1 MVVAS
6 TNNKNSQKRDDS
18 RVVDTTTSE
27 LVGRQ
32 SADIFSFYKRIFRRD
47 LTLASRSAGQW
58 LNPLLF
64 FVIVVSLFPLGIGP
78 SPQMLST
85 IAPGVLW
92 VSALL
97 AMMLSL
103 DSLFAHDFR
112 DGTLEQ
118 MVLSGQPLTVFVLGK
133 VSAYWT
139 ISGLPLVLLSPLL
152 ALLLQLPADAYGVLL
167 LSLFLGTLSLSFIGA
182 IGAAL
187 TVSVNQGGVLLSL
200 LVLPLTV
207 PVLIFGSGAVSAA
220 GMGLT
225 TSAQLSL
232 LSAIVALAVSLAPVA
247 IAGALR
253 VGVAA
258 GR

>member
-1 MVVAS
+1 MYQATAARPPAGVA
-6 TNNKNSQKRDDS
+6 NVFR
-18 RVVDTTTSE
+18 RV
-27 LVGRQ
+27 LL
-32 SADIFSFYKRIFRRD
+32 RD
-47 LTLASRSAGQW
+47 LTLAMRSAGQW

-64 FVIVVSLFPLGIGP
+64 FVIVVTLFPLGIGP
-78 SPQMLST
+78 GPATLAT

-103 DSLFAHDFR
+103 DALFANDYR

-118 MVLSGQPLTVFVLGK
+118 MV
-133 VSAYWT
+133 
-139 ISGLPLVLLSPLL
+139 ISGNPLSVIVVAKVTAHWITSGVPLIILSPLL
-152 ALLLQLPADAYGVLL
+152 GLMMQLPGEAYGVLL
-167 LSLFLGTLSLSFIGA
+167 LSLVLGTVSLSFIGA

-187 TVSVNQGGVLLSL
+187 IVSVNQGGVLLSL

-207 PVLIFGSGAVSAA
+207 PVLIFGSGAVASAS
-220 GMGLT
+220 MGLEV
-225 TSAQLSL
+225 SAQLSL
-232 LSAIVALAVSLAPVA
+232 LAAIMFLAVSLAPLA
-247 IAGALR
+247 IAAALR

>member
-1 MVVAS
+1 M
-6 TNNKNSQKRDDS
+6 THDMS
-18 RVVDTTTSE
+18 RTD
-27 LVGRQ
+27 VGLI
-32 SADIFSFYKRIFRRD
+32 SLFSKVYRRD
-47 LTLASRSAGQW
+47 VTLAVRSAGQW
-58 LNPLLF
+58 LNTLLF

-78 SPQMLST
+78 GPQTLAT
-85 IAPGVLW
+85 IAPGIVW

-97 AMMLSL
+97 SMMLSL

-118 MVLSGQPLTVFVLGK
+118 FVVSGQPLSVVVIAKVLAHWSTG
-133 VSAYWT
+133 
-139 ISGLPLVLLSPLL
+139 GLPLVLLSPLL
-152 ALLLQLPADAYGVLL
+152 GLVMQLPETAYLVLL
-167 LSLFLGTLSLSFIGA
+167 LSLFIGTLALSFIGG

-187 TVSVNQGGVLLSL
+187 IVSVNQGGVLLSL

-220 GMGLT
+220 ALGL
-225 TSAQLSL
+225 SVSMQLSVL
-232 LSAIVALAVSLAPVA
+232 AAILAFSVSLAPLA
-247 IAGALR
+247 MAAALR

>member
-1 MVVAS
+1 M
-6 TNNKNSQKRDDS
+6 
-18 RVVDTTTSE
+18 
-27 LVGRQ
+27 
-32 SADIFSFYKRIFRRD
+32 SADSDARLPVQPSVRLSAGILTVFLRVFRRD
-47 LTLASRSAGQW
+47 LKLAVRSAGQW

-64 FVIVVSLFPLGIGP
+64 FVIVVTLFPLGIGP
-78 SPQMLST
+78 GPNMLAT

-103 DSLFAHDFR
+103 DALFANDFR

-118 MVLSGQPLTVFVLGK
+118 MVLSGHPLTVMVIGK
-133 VSAYWT
+133 VMAHWVT
-139 ISGLPLVLLSPLL
+139 SGLPLVLLSPLL
-152 ALLLQLPADAYGVLL
+152 GLLMQLPQDAYPVLIASL
-167 LSLFLGTLSLSFIGA
+167 LLGTLSLSFIGG

-187 TVSVNQGGVLLSL
+187 VVSLNQGGVLLSL

-207 PVLIFGSGAVSAA
+207 PVLIFGSGAVASA
-220 GMGLT
+220 GMGLE
-225 TSAQLSL
+225 TSAHLSL
-232 LSAIVALAVSLAPVA
+232 LSAIVFLSVSLSPLA

>member
-1 MVVAS
+1 MTVNTSPSVRAS
-6 TNNKNSQKRDDS
+6 AGIVNLFV
-18 RVVDTTTSE
+18 RV
-27 LVGRQ
+27 LQ
-32 SADIFSFYKRIFRRD
+32 RD
-47 LTLASRSAGQW
+47 LKLVFRSAGQW

-64 FVIVVSLFPLGIGP
+64 FVIVVTLFPLGIGP
-78 SPQMLST
+78 GPNTLAT

-103 DSLFAHDFR
+103 DALFANDFR

-118 MVLSGQPLTVFVLGK
+118 MVVSGQPLSVMVLAK
-133 VSAYWT
+133 VMAHWT
-139 ISGLPLVLLSPLL
+139 TSGLPLVLLSPLL
-152 ALLLQLPADAYGVLL
+152 GLMMQLPVSAFGVLMIS
-167 LSLFLGTLSLSFIGA
+167 LSLGTLSLSFIGA

-187 TVSVNQGGVLLSL
+187 VVSVNQGGILLSL

-207 PVLIFGSGAVSAA
+207 PVLIFGSGAVTAA
-220 GMGLT
+220 ATGLE

-232 LSAIVALAVSLAPVA
+232 LAAIVFFAVSVSPLA

-253 VGVAA
+253 AGVAA

>member
-1 MVVAS
+1 MRVF
-6 TNNKNSQKRDDS
+6 KRDM
-18 RVVDTTTSE
+18 
-27 LVGRQ
+27 
-32 SADIFSFYKRIFRRD
+32 K
-47 LTLASRSAGQW
+47 LAVRSAGQW

-64 FVIVVSLFPLGIGP
+64 FVIVVTLFPLGIGP
-78 SPQMLST
+78 GPAMLAT

-103 DSLFAHDFR
+103 DALFANDFR

-118 MVLSGQPLTVFVLGK
+118 MVLSGHPLTVMVLGK
-133 VSAYWT
+133 VMAHWV

-152 ALLLQLPADAYGVLL
+152 GLLMQLPEEAYLTLL
-167 LSLFLGTLSLSFIGA
+167 ASLFLGTLSLSFIGA

-187 TVSVNQGGVLLSL
+187 IVSLNQGGVLLSL

-207 PVLIFGSGAVSAA
+207 PVLIFGSGAVAAA
-220 GMGLT
+220 GMGLE
-225 TSAQLSL
+225 TSAHLSML
-232 LSAIVALAVSLAPVA
+232 MAIVFLSVSLSPLA